1 MNGLDT
7 FPALRLEKITK
18 VYPGTVALD
27 NVCFE
32 AARGEVHGLIGK
44 NGAGKS
50 TLVGIVA
57 GLTAPTS
64 GSIHVGNRAFRAL
77 TRTRAKEAG
86 IAIVTQEPEVILDLS
101 VAENL
106 FLGNPI
112 ARGGIVDRRAMN
124 ARAEEILSRYGLDI
138 AFDYMGRDLSLSER
152 QLLLV
157 LKACVL
163 ESAQVVILDE
173 ASAPLTPEDFRLLR
187 RVVDELRDAGKAIVY
202 ISHHIHELLDV
213 CDRLTVLRDGKTVG
227 TDRASNLT
235 RDTLSELILGPWA
248 PDPVTGGGR
257 PQTPK
262 GGRTEILRLEGFTKW
277 GAFEEVGF
285 SLHRGEIVGVAGLR
299 GSGRTEL
306 MKAIAGIDP
315 PDKGSMI
322 FKGRVGSFSS
332 PSQALAAG
340 IGYLPEERES
350 EGLIKG
356 FSIRDNITLSSLREI
371 SYHGAASQGMAF
383 QRAVFQWSV
392 FQRTV
397 FQWMIDES
405 ACRGLAENIF
415 RAVECKALSTEQDI
429 DELSGGNKQKVLI
442 GRIMASRPDLYLLDE
457 PTKGV
462 DIGAKKSILSL
473 IAEEIRGDAGV
484 LLSSPG
490 LDDLIEICDR
500 ILVLY
505 KGKIVAEVERSDF
518 DEKRLFMEIQGN
530 FPSKEVA
537 VSCLPS

>member
-1 MNGLDT
+1 MNKISNT

-57 GLTAPTS
+57 GLITPTS
-64 GSIHVGNRAFRAL
+64 GSIGVGERTFHAL
-77 TRTRAKEAG
+77 TRTHAKEAG

-106 FLGNPI
+106 FLGNPM
-112 ARGGIVDRRAMN
+112 ARAGVVDRRAMN

-138 AFDYMGRDLSLSER
+138 ACGYMAGDLSLSER

-157 LKACVL
+157 LKACAL

-173 ASAPLTPEDFRLLR
+173 ASAPLTPEDSQLLR
-187 RVVDELRDAGKAIVY
+187 RMVDELRDAGKAIVY
-202 ISHHIHELLDV
+202 ISHQVDELLDV
-213 CDRLTVLRDGKTVG
+213 CDRLTVLRDGKAVA
-227 TDRASNLT
+227 TDRAANLT
-235 RDTLSELILGPWA
+235 RNTLSELIVGEA
-248 PDPVTGGGR
+248 ASI
-257 PQTPK
+257 QTQGVSVRWGKRRSAVKP
-262 GGRTEILRLEGFTKW
+262 RMDERAEILRLVGFTKW
-277 GAFEEVGF
+277 GAFEGIDL
-285 SLHRGEIVGVAGLR
+285 SLSRGEILGLAGLR

-306 MKAIAGIDP
+306 MKAVAGIDP
-315 PDKGSMI
+315 PDEGTMI
-322 FKGRVGSFSS
+322 FKGSECSFSA
-332 PSQALAAG
+332 PDQALAAG
-340 IGYLPEERES
+340 VGYLPEEREL

-356 FSIRDNITLSSLREI
+356 FSIRDNITLNCLHEI
-371 SYHGAASQGMAF
+371 SSHG
-383 QRAVFQWSV
+383 VV
-392 FQRTV
+392 
-397 FQWMIDES
+397 DEN
-405 ACRGLAENIF
+405 ACRTLSEEIF
-415 RAVECKALSTEQDI
+415 RAVECKAFSTEQDI
-429 DELSGGNKQKVLI
+429 DELSGGNKQKILI
-442 GRIMASRPDLYLLDE
+442 GRIMALRPDLYLLDE

-462 DIGAKKSILSL
+462 DIGAKRSILSL
-473 IAEEIRGDAGV
+473 IAEEIRGSAGV

-505 KGKIVAEVERSDF
+505 KGKIVTELERPNF
-518 DEKRLFMEIQGN
+518 DEKRLFMEIQGAGRDD
-530 FPSKEVA
+530 SASIKERV
-537 VSCLPS
+537 